1 MKRLIVKKN
10 QERADNQKKSEK
22 DSWIKKK
29 NEKTYCKEKP
39 GKGGQSRK
47 IMKSKLD

>member
-1 MKRLIVKKN
+1 MKRLIGKKN

-22 DSWIKKK
+22 DSWIKKN

-39 GKGGQSRK
+39 GKSKQSKK
-47 IMKSKLD
+47 IMKRKLD